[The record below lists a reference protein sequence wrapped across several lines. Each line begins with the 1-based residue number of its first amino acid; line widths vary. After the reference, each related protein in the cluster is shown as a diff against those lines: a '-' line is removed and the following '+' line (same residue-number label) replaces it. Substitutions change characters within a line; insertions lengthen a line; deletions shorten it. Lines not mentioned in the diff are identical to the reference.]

1 MLKRFV
7 QIFGGD
13 PNKRDIDRY
22 SDFVDQINDL
32 EFEFEKLSDAQLKE
46 KTTEFRRRI
55 ADGESLDEI
64 MPEAFA
70 VVREAS
76 KRTIGL
82 RHFDV
87 QLIGGAVMHTGK
99 IAEMSSIHEVLAL
112 TGPFFFIAIQI
123 DVVGSMNRQGYVIL
137 RGSFLD
143 GEAGLFRNT
152 YSLNPG

>member
-70 VVREAS
+70 AFAS
-76 KRTIGL
+76 
-82 RHFDV
+82 
-87 QLIGGAVMHTGK
+87 GA
-99 IAEMSSIHEVLAL
+99 I
-112 TGPFFFIAIQI
+112 F
-123 DVVGSMNRQGYVIL
+123 
-137 RGSFLD
+137 
-143 GEAGLFRNT
+143 AG
-152 YSLNPG
+152 